1 MNRFTGFSCLGGM
14 LSVWRRD
21 KVGPDGVTMFGRVI
35 VLAAVV
41 VALALLGS
49 SFLLNGLPA
58 PAPVSAAGAT
68 GAVAAE
74 APSPEPPQRESSGY
88 REALLEADQR
98 GQYAAGVLLNG
109 VPVTMLIDTGATEV
123 CVSAST
129 ARRLGL
135 SPSGGR
141 QRLIQTANGQSTASP
156 TILRSLSLDGLY
168 MNDVEALILAPEAGE
183 VNLLGES
190 FLKRL
195 MSVEQR
201 NGALVLRQ

>member
-1 MNRFTGFSCLGGM
+1 MAPGG
-14 LSVWRRD
+14 
-21 KVGPDGVTMFGRVI
+21 GAMFGRVI
-35 VLAAVV
+35 FVVILSVAA
-41 VALALLGS
+41 ALVGS
-49 SFLLNGLPA
+49 FFLLDRLPTPTPVAAAPA
-58 PAPVSAAGAT
+58 PAT
-68 GAVAAE
+68 ETAAE
-74 APSPEPPQRESSGY
+74 APPPEPAQPQSSGY
-88 REALLEADQR
+88 REALLEADQH
-98 GQYAAGVLLNG
+98 GQYSASVLING
-109 VPVTMLIDTGATEV
+109 SPVRMLVDTGATIV
-123 CVSAST
+123 SVSAST

-141 QRLIQTANGQSTASP
+141 KLQIQTANGESTASP

-195 MSVEQR
+195 ASVEQR

>member
-1 MNRFTGFSCLGGM
+1 MAPGGAA
-14 LSVWRRD
+14 
-21 KVGPDGVTMFGRVI
+21 MFGRVI
-35 VLAAVV
+35 FFAIVG

-49 SFLLNGLPA
+49 SFFLDRLPGPA
-58 PAPVSAAGAT
+58 PASAARAT
-68 GAVAAE
+68 ESVAAE
-74 APSPEPPQRESSGY
+74 ASAPEPPQSQSSGY
-88 REALLEADQR
+88 REASLEADQR
-98 GQYAAGVLLNG
+98 GQYAAEVLIDG
-109 VPVTMLIDTGATEV
+109 VPVRMLVDTGASEV

-141 QRLIQTANGQSTASP
+141 KRVMQTANGLSTADP

-183 VNLLGES
+183 VNLLGMS

-195 MSVEQR
+195 VSVEQR
-201 NGALVLRQ
+201 SGMLILRQ

>member
-1 MNRFTGFSCLGGM
+1 
-14 LSVWRRD
+14 
-21 KVGPDGVTMFGRVI
+21 MFGRVI

-49 SFLLNGLPA
+49 SFLLNRLPA
-58 PAPVSAAGAT
+58 PAPASAAGAT
-68 GAVAAE
+68 GAIAAE
-74 APSPEPPQRESSGY
+74 APSPELLRRESSGY

-98 GQYAAGVLLNG
+98 GQYAAEVSVNG
-109 VPVTMLIDTGATEV
+109 SPVRMLIDTGATQV

-129 ARRLGL
+129 ARRLAL

-141 QRLIQTANGQSTASP
+141 TLLIQTANGQSKASP
-156 TILRSLSLDGLY
+156 TILRSVSLDGLY

-195 MSVEQR
+195 VSVEQR

>member
-1 MNRFTGFSCLGGM
+1 M
-14 LSVWRRD
+14 V
-21 KVGPDGVTMFGRVI
+21 GRVI
-35 VLAAVV
+35 FSATVC

-49 SFLLNGLPA
+49 SFLLDRLPA
-58 PAPVSAAGAT
+58 PAPASAAGAT

-74 APSPEPPQRESSGY
+74 APSPVPPQRESSGY

-98 GQYAAGVLLNG
+98 GQYAAEALVNG
-109 VPVTMLIDTGATEV
+109 VPVRMLIDTGATEV

-135 SPSGGR
+135 SSSGGR
-141 QRLIQTANGQSTASP
+141 KRVMQTANGQSTASP
-156 TILRSLSLDGLY
+156 TVLRSVSLDGLY
-168 MNDVEALILAPEAGE
+168 LNDVEALILAPEAGE

-195 MSVEQR
+195 VSVEQR
-201 NGALVLRQ
+201 NNTLILRQ

>member
-1 MNRFTGFSCLGGM
+1 
-14 LSVWRRD
+14 
-21 KVGPDGVTMFGRVI
+21 MFGRVI
-35 VLAAVV
+35 FLSRRRGCGAGAAGFILS
-41 VALALLGS
+41 AEPPAW
-49 SFLLNGLPA
+49 PA
-58 PAPVSAAGAT
+58 PASAAGAT

-74 APSPEPPQRESSGY
+74 APSPEPPQRQSSGY

-98 GQYAAGVLLNG
+98 GQYAAEVSING
-109 VPVTMLIDTGATEV
+109 VPVRMLIDTGATEV

-141 QRLIQTANGQSTASP
+141 KLLIQTANGQSTASP
-156 TILRSLSLDGLY
+156 TILRSVSLDGLY

-195 MSVEQR
+195 VSVEQR
-201 NGALVLRQ
+201 NGTLVLRQ

>member
-1 MNRFTGFSCLGGM
+1 
-14 LSVWRRD
+14 
-21 KVGPDGVTMFGRVI
+21 MFGRVI
-35 VLAAVV
+35 VLAAVA
-41 VALALLGS
+41 VALALCGS
-49 SFLLNGLPA
+49 SFLLDRLPGPG
-58 PAPVSAAGAT
+58 PAAAARVSDAAAVEAT
-68 GAVAAE
+68 A
-74 APSPEPPQRESSGY
+74 PEPTQRESSGY
-88 REALLEADQR
+88 REASLQADQR
-98 GQYAAGVLLNG
+98 GQYAADVLIDG
-109 VPVTMLIDTGATEV
+109 VPARMLVDTGATEV

-141 QRLIQTANGQSTASP
+141 QRLIQTANGQSAASP

-201 NGALVLRQ
+201 NGMLVLRQ

>member
-1 MNRFTGFSCLGGM
+1 M
-14 LSVWRRD
+14 V
-21 KVGPDGVTMFGRVI
+21 GRVI
-35 VLAAVV
+35 FFATVC

-49 SFLLNGLPA
+49 SFLLNRLPA

-68 GAVAAE
+68 GAVDE

-98 GQYAAGVLLNG
+98 GQYAAGVLVNG
-109 VPVTMLIDTGATEV
+109 APVQMLIDTGASDV
-123 CVSAST
+123 CISAST

-141 QRLIQTANGQSTASP
+141 RRVMQTANGQSTALP
-156 TILRSLSLDGLY
+156 TVLRSVSLGGLY
-168 MNDVEALILAPEAGE
+168 VSDVEALILMPDAGE

-195 MSVEQR
+195 VSVEER
-201 NGALVLRQ
+201 NGTLVLRQ

>member
-1 MNRFTGFSCLGGM
+1 MAPGGAA
-14 LSVWRRD
+14 
-21 KVGPDGVTMFGRVI
+21 MFGRVI
-35 VLAAVV
+35 FFATVG

-49 SFLLNGLPA
+49 SVLLNRLPGPA
-58 PAPVSAAGAT
+58 PASVARAT
-68 GAVAAE
+68 ESVATE
-74 APSPEPPQRESSGY
+74 APPPEPSQHESSGY

-98 GQYAAGVLLNG
+98 GQYAAGVLING
-109 VPVTMLIDTGATEV
+109 VPVEMLVDTGASEV

-129 ARRLGL
+129 AARLGL
-135 SPSGGR
+135 VRSSER
-141 QRLIQTANGQSTASP
+141 RYTIKTANGLSTASL

-195 MSVEQR
+195 ISVEQR
-201 NGALVLRQ
+201 NGTLVLRQ

>member
-1 MNRFTGFSCLGGM
+1 
-14 LSVWRRD
+14 
-21 KVGPDGVTMFGRVI
+21 MFGRVI

-49 SFLLNGLPA
+49 SFLLNRLPA

-98 GQYAAGVLLNG
+98 GQYAAGVLVNG
-109 VPVTMLIDTGATEV
+109 VPVLMRIDTGASHV

-135 SPSGGR
+135 SSSGGR
-141 QRLIQTANGQSTASP
+141 KRVMQTANGQSTASP
-156 TILRSLSLDGLY
+156 TVLRSVSLGGLY
-168 MNDVEALILAPEAGE
+168 LNDVEALILAPEAGE

-195 MSVEQR
+195 VSVEQR

>member
-1 MNRFTGFSCLGGM
+1 
-14 LSVWRRD
+14 
-21 KVGPDGVTMFGRVI
+21 MFGRVI

-41 VALALLGS
+41 VALALMGS
-49 SFLLNGLPA
+49 SFLLNRLPA
-58 PAPVSAAGAT
+58 PAAGSP

-74 APSPEPPQRESSGY
+74 APSPELPQRQSSGY
-88 REALLEADQR
+88 REALLKADQR
-98 GQYAAGVLLNG
+98 GQYAAEVSVNG
-109 VPVTMLIDTGATEV
+109 TPVRMLIDTGATQV

-129 ARRLGL
+129 ARRLAL
-135 SPSGGR
+135 RPSGGR
-141 QRLIQTANGQSTASP
+141 TLLIQTANGQSTASP
-156 TILRSLSLDGLY
+156 TILRSLSFDGLY

-195 MSVEQR
+195 VSVEQR

>member
-1 MNRFTGFSCLGGM
+1 
-14 LSVWRRD
+14 
-21 KVGPDGVTMFGRVI
+21 MFGRVNFFAT
-35 VLAAVV
+35 VC
-41 VALALLGS
+41 VALALLSS
-49 SFLLNGLPA
+49 SFLLNRLPA
-58 PAPVSAAGAT
+58 PAPASATGAT
-68 GAVAAE
+68 GAIAAE
-74 APSPEPPQRESSGY
+74 APSPAPEPPRRQSSGY
-88 REALLEADQR
+88 REALLEADPR
-98 GQYAAGVLLNG
+98 GQYAAEVSVNG
-109 VPVTMLIDTGATEV
+109 SPVRMLIDTGATQV

-129 ARRLGL
+129 ARRLAL

-141 QRLIQTANGQSTASP
+141 KVLIRTANGQSTASP

-195 MSVEQR
+195 ISVEQR